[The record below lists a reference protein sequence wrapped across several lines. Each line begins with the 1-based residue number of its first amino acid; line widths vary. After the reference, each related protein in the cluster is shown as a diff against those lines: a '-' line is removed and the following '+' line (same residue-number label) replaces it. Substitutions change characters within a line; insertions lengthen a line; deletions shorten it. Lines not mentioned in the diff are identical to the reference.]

1 MDPDRPAMSR
11 RVAVALSILPVGVPA
26 AVLRLAGRVHPGHG
40 SGAQRLAGRPT
51 PSPTRGA
58 GRGCSTRSCSR
69 SALAAAITAFSL
81 LVGLPAAWVFAR
93 FTFPG
98 RRLLRALFAVP
109 FVLPTVVVAAAFL
122 ALLGPRSVINQLL
135 AGNPW
140 FPGARIRL
148 DGSATAVVI
157 AGVFFNVA
165 VVSRLVGGLWAHID
179 PRLEDAARA
188 LGASPWRAF
197 REVTWPLLRPAVLS
211 AASIV
216 FLFSVT
222 SFALVLLLGAPGQPT
237 LEVEIWRQTSI
248 MLNLTVAA
256 ALVVIQMVGVAALAR
271 GPRQMA
277 GAPVPWRSGW
287 HPTSEVARPPRTRR
301 ERVAVAGVVG
311 RPGRCSWGCP
321 CWRSWSA
328 PSRPARATAMSR
340 GRRLLHTTQRSG
352 MSVPPIDALTDSLL
366 FATATLF
373 IAGTLGAMIALVVG
387 YRSGW
392 LPRSFDALVMLPLGT
407 SAVIVG
413 FGFLISLDQPP
424 IDLRASV
431 LLIPIA
437 HSLVALPFVVRA
449 MAPVIRSIDPRLR
462 EAAAVLGASPRRVW
476 QEVDAPLVARAA
488 LVGAGFAF
496 AISLG
501 EFGATLFIA
510 RPDTPTVP
518 IAIDRLLS
526 QPGPL
531 NFAQAMAMSTILMA
545 LSVASMLVIERWRT
559 PGSQAF

>member
-1 MDPDRPAMSR
+1 MPLPTVVWP
-11 RVAVALSILPVGVPA
+11 VASILATGLAPNGWLDMDAIA
-26 AVLRLAGRVHPGHG
+26 AAWGLPWLLDTILFTIGLSV
-40 SGAQRLAGRPT
+40 
-51 PSPTRGA
+51 
-58 GRGCSTRSCSR
+58 
-69 SALAAAITAFSL
+69 AITACSL

-98 RRLLRALFAVP
+98 RRLLRALFTVP

-122 ALLGPRSVINQLL
+122 ALLGPRSAINQLL

-140 FPGARIRL
+140 FPDARVRL

-197 REVTWPLLRPAVLS
+197 RTVTWPLLRPAVLS
-211 AASIV
+211 ATSIV

-222 SFALVLLLGAPGQPT
+222 SFALVLLLGSPGQPT

-256 ALVVIQMVGVAALAR
+256 ALVVIQMVGVAALLLVHAR
-271 GPRQMA
+271 WQERLAVAQRL
-277 GAPVPWRSGW
+277 APA
-287 HPTSEVARPPRTRR
+287 SEVARPPRTRR
-301 ERVAVAGVVG
+301 ERMAVAGVVG
-311 RPGRCSWGCP
+311 GLGLFLGLPLLALVE
-321 CWRSWSA
+321 RSF
-328 PSRPARATAMSR
+328 ATGSGYSDVAWQA
-340 GRRLLHTTQRSG
+340 LLHTTQRSG

-366 FATATLF
+366 FATATLL
-373 IAGTLGAMIALVVG
+373 IAGTLGAMIAVVVG

-392 LPRSFDALVMLPLGT
+392 LPRTFDALVMLPLGT

-526 QPGPL
+526 QPGAL

-545 LSVASMLVIERWRT
+545 LSVASMLIIERWRT

>member
-1 MDPDRPAMSR
+1 MSR
-11 RVAVALSILPVGVPA
+11 RVAIALSIAPVAFLSLFFVWPVMRIL
-26 AVLRLAGRVHPGHG
+26 VLGLAPHG
-40 SGAQRLAGRPT
+40 WLDTGAIADAWSRPWLLDT
-51 PSPTRGA
+51 ILFTL
-58 GRGCSTRSCSR
+58 
-69 SALAAAITAFSL
+69 ALATAITACSL
-81 LVGLPAAWVFAR
+81 AIGLPAAWVFAR

-98 RRLLRALFAVP
+98 RGLLRALFTIP

-122 ALLGPRSVINQLL
+122 ALLGPRSFLGQAL

-140 FPGARIRL
+140 FPGARLRL
-148 DGSATAVVI
+148 DGSTLAVVI

-237 LEVEIWRQTSI
+237 LEVEIWRQAAV
-248 MLNLTVAA
+248 MLDLSVAA
-256 ALVVIQMVGVAALAR
+256 SLVLIQMVGVAVLLVVHAR
-271 GPRQMA
+271 WQERLSVAQRLRPA
-277 GAPVPWRSGW
+277 G
-287 HPTSEVARPPRTRR
+287 EVARPARTRR
-301 ERVAVAGVVG
+301 ERAAVTGIVG
-311 RPGRCSWGCP
+311 GLILFLGLPLLALVE
-321 CWRSWSA
+321 RSFAAADGYGLGAWQA
-328 PSRPARATAMSR
+328 
-340 GRRLLHTTQRSG
+340 LLHTTTRSG
-352 MSVPPIDALTDSLL
+352 LAVPPVDALVDSLL
-366 FATATLF
+366 FATATLL
-373 IAGTLGAMIALVVG
+373 IAGTLGAMIAVVVG
-387 YRSGW
+387 YRTGW
-392 LPRSFDALVMLPLGT
+392 LPRTFDALVMLPMGT

-413 FGFLISLDQPP
+413 FGFLIALDQPP

-431 LLIPIA
+431 MLIPIA

-462 EAAAVLGASPRRVW
+462 EAAAVLGASPRHVW
-476 QEVDAPLVARAA
+476 RQVDGPIIARAA

-496 AISLG
+496 AVSLG

-518 IAIDRLLS
+518 IAIERLLS
-526 QPGPL
+526 RPGAV
-531 NFAQAMAMSTILMA
+531 NFAQAMALSTILMA
-545 LSVASMLVIERWRT
+545 LSAASMLLIERWRA

>member
-1 MDPDRPAMSR
+1 MSR
-11 RVAVALSILPVGVPA
+11 RVAITLSIPPIAFLLLFFVWPVASILATGLAPHGWLDVDAIGA
-26 AVLRLAGRVHPGHG
+26 AWGRPWLLDTIAFTIALAG
-40 SGAQRLAGRPT
+40 
-51 PSPTRGA
+51 
-58 GRGCSTRSCSR
+58 
-69 SALAAAITAFSL
+69 AITAFSL

-98 RRLLRALFAVP
+98 RRVLRALFAVP

-122 ALLGPRSVINQLL
+122 ALLGPRSAINQLL

-140 FPGARIRL
+140 FPDARVRL

-165 VVSRLVGGLWAHID
+165 VVSRLVGGLWAHLD

-222 SFALVLLLGAPGQPT
+222 SFALVLLLGAPGQTT
-237 LEVEIWRQTSI
+237 LEVEIWRQTSV

-256 ALVVIQMVGVAALAR
+256 ALVVIQMVGVAALLVVHAR
-271 GPRQMA
+271 WQERLAVAQRL
-277 GAPVPWRSGW
+277 APA
-287 HPTSEVARPPRTRR
+287 SEVARPPRTRR
-301 ERVAVAGVVG
+301 ERMAVAGVVG
-311 RPGRCSWGCP
+311 GMGMFLGLPLLALVE
-321 CWRSWSA
+321 RSFASGSGYSDVAWQA
-328 PSRPARATAMSR
+328 
-340 GRRLLHTTQRSG
+340 LLHTTQRSG
-352 MSVPPIDALTDSLL
+352 MSVPPVDALTDSLL

-373 IAGTLGAMIALVVG
+373 IAGTLGAMIAVVVG

-392 LPRSFDALVMLPLGT
+392 LPRTFDALVMLPLGT

-526 QPGPL
+526 QPGTL
-531 NFAQAMAMSTILMA
+531 NFAQAMAMSTILMV
-545 LSVASMLVIERWRT
+545 LSVASMLIIERWRT

>member
-1 MDPDRPAMSR
+1 MSR
-11 RVAVALSILPVGVPA
+11 RVAVGLSIPPVAFLLLFFVWPVASILATGLAPNGVLD
-26 AVLRLAGRVHPGHG
+26 VAGI
-40 SGAQRLAGRPT
+40 AQAWSRPWLLDT
-51 PSPTRGA
+51 IVFTV
-58 GRGCSTRSCSR
+58 
-69 SALAAAITAFSL
+69 ALALAITACSL

-122 ALLGPRSVINQLL
+122 ALLGPRSAINQLL

-140 FPGARIRL
+140 LPGARVRL

-165 VVSRLVGGLWAHID
+165 VISRLVGGLWAHID

-248 MLNLTVAA
+248 MLDLTVAA
-256 ALVVIQMVGVAALAR
+256 ALVVIQMVGVAALLIVHAR
-271 GPRQMA
+271 WQERLAVAQRLSPA
-277 GAPVPWRSGW
+277 
-287 HPTSEVARPPRTRR
+287 SEVGRPPRTRR
-301 ERVAVAGVVG
+301 ERWAVAGVVG
-311 RPGRCSWGCP
+311 GLGLFLGLPLLALVE
-321 CWRSWSA
+321 RSF
-328 PSRPARATAMSR
+328 ATGSGYSDVAWQA
-340 GRRLLHTTQRSG
+340 LLHTTQRSG
-352 MSVPPIDALTDSLL
+352 MSVPPIDALADSLL
-366 FATATLF
+366 FATATLL
-373 IAGTLGAMIALVVG
+373 IAGTLGAMIAVVVG

-392 LPRSFDALVMLPLGT
+392 LPRTFDALVMLPLGT

-413 FGFLISLDQPP
+413 FGFLVSLDQPP

-462 EAAAVLGASPRRVW
+462 EAAAVMGASPRRVW

-488 LVGAGFAF
+488 LVGVGFAF

-526 QPGPL
+526 HPGAL
-531 NFAQAMAMSTILMA
+531 NFAQAMAMSTILMV
-545 LSVASMLVIERWRT
+545 LSMASMLIIERWRT

>member
-1 MDPDRPAMSR
+1 MSR
-11 RVAVALSILPVGVPA
+11 RVAVGLSIPPVAFLLLFFVWPVA
-26 AVLRLAGRVHPGHG
+26 SILATGLAPNGGLDVAGI
-40 SGAQRLAGRPT
+40 AQAWSRPWLLDT
-51 PSPTRGA
+51 IVFTV
-58 GRGCSTRSCSR
+58 
-69 SALAAAITAFSL
+69 ALAVAITACSL

-122 ALLGPRSVINQLL
+122 ALLGPRSAINQLL

-140 FPGARIRL
+140 LPGARVRL

-165 VVSRLVGGLWAHID
+165 VISRLVGGLWAHID

-248 MLNLTVAA
+248 MLDLTVAA
-256 ALVVIQMVGVAALAR
+256 ALVVIQMVGVAALLMVHAR
-271 GPRQMA
+271 WQERLAVAQRLSPA
-277 GAPVPWRSGW
+277 
-287 HPTSEVARPPRTRR
+287 SEVARPPRTRR
-301 ERVAVAGVVG
+301 ERGAGAGVVG
-311 RPGRCSWGCP
+311 GLGLFLGLPLLALVE
-321 CWRSWSA
+321 RSF
-328 PSRPARATAMSR
+328 ATGSGYSDVAWQA
-340 GRRLLHTTQRSG
+340 LLHTTQRSG
-352 MSVPPIDALTDSLL
+352 MSVPPIDALADSLL
-366 FATATLF
+366 FATATLL
-373 IAGTLGAMIALVVG
+373 IAGTLGAMIAVVVG

-392 LPRSFDALVMLPLGT
+392 LPRTFDALVMLPLGT

-413 FGFLISLDQPP
+413 FGFLVSLDQPP

-462 EAAAVLGASPRRVW
+462 EAAAVMGASPRRVW

-488 LVGAGFAF
+488 LVGVGFAF

-526 QPGPL
+526 HPGAL
-531 NFAQAMAMSTILMA
+531 NFAQAMAMSTILMV
-545 LSVASMLVIERWRT
+545 LSMASMLIIERWRT

>member
-1 MDPDRPAMSR
+1 MSR
-11 RVAVALSILPVGVPA
+11 RVAIALSILPVGF
-26 AVLRLAGRVHPGHG
+26 LALFFVWPVA
-40 SGAQRLAGRPT
+40 SILATGLAPNGWLDVDAITNAWGRPWLLDT
-51 PSPTRGA
+51 IAFTVGL
-58 GRGCSTRSCSR
+58 
-69 SALAAAITAFSL
+69 ALAITAFSL
-81 LVGLPAAWVFAR
+81 LVGIPAAWVFAR

-98 RRLLRALFAVP
+98 RRVLRALFAVP

-122 ALLGPRSVINQLL
+122 ALLGPHSVINQAL

-222 SFALVLLLGAPGQPT
+222 SFALVLLLGAAGQPT

-256 ALVVIQMVGVAALAR
+256 SLVIIQMVGVAALLVVHAR
-271 GPRQMA
+271 WQERLTVAQRL
-277 GAPVPWRSGW
+277 APAA
-287 HPTSEVARPPRTRR
+287 EVARPPRTRR
-301 ERVAVAGVVG
+301 ERMAVGGVVTG
-311 RPGRCSWGCP
+311 LGLFLGLPLLALVE
-321 CWRSWSA
+321 RSF
-328 PSRPARATAMSR
+328 ATGSGYSDVAWQA
-340 GRRLLHTTQRSG
+340 LLHTTQRSG
-352 MSVPPIDALTDSLL
+352 MSVPPIDAITDSLL
-366 FATATLF
+366 FATATLL

-413 FGFLISLDQPP
+413 FGFLIALDQPP

-476 QEVDAPLVARAA
+476 QEVDAPLVTRAA

-518 IAIDRLLS
+518 VAIDRLLS
-526 QPGPL
+526 HPGPL
-531 NFAQAMAMSTILMA
+531 NFAQAMAMSTILMG
-545 LSVASMLVIERWRT
+545 LSAASMLIIERWRT

>member
-1 MDPDRPAMSR
+1 MSR
-11 RVAVALSILPVGVPA
+11 RVAVALSIPPLVFLLVFFVWPVIA
-26 AVLRLAGRVHPGHG
+26 ILATG
-40 SGAQRLAGRPT
+40 LAPDGWLDTAGIADAWARPWLLDT
-51 PSPTRGA
+51 IVFTIG
-58 GRGCSTRSCSR
+58 
-69 SALAAAITAFSL
+69 LATAITACSL

-98 RRLLRALFAVP
+98 RRVLRALFTIP

-122 ALLGPRSVINQLL
+122 ALLGPRGAINQLL

-140 FPGARIRL
+140 FPDARVRL
-148 DGSATAVVI
+148 DDSAVAVVI

-179 PRLEDAARA
+179 PRMEEAARA

-197 REVTWPLLRPAVLS
+197 REVTWPLLLPAVLS

-237 LEVEIWRQTSI
+237 LEVEIWRQTAI

-256 ALVVIQMVGVAALAR
+256 ALVVIQMVGIGVLLVVHARWQERLTVAQRLSPA
-271 GPRQMA
+271 
-277 GAPVPWRSGW
+277 SD
-287 HPTSEVARPPRTRR
+287 VARPARTRR
-301 ERVAVAGVVG
+301 ERVAVAGIVG
-311 RPGRCSWGCP
+311 GLCLFLGLPLLALVE
-321 CWRSWSA
+321 RSFASGSGYSDAAWQA
-328 PSRPARATAMSR
+328 
-340 GRRLLHTTQRSG
+340 LLHTSQRSG
-352 MSVPPIDALTDSLL
+352 LSVPPVAALVDSLV
-366 FATATLF
+366 FATATLL
-373 IAGTLGAMIALVVG
+373 IAGTLGAMIAIVIG
-387 YRSGW
+387 YRTGW
-392 LPRSFDALVMLPLGT
+392 LPRAFDALVMLPLGT

-413 FGFLISLDQPP
+413 FGFLIALDQPP

-526 QPGPL
+526 QPGAL
-531 NFAQAMAMSTILMA
+531 NFGQAMALSTILMG
-545 LSVASMLVIERWRT
+545 LSAASMLVIERWRT